1 MLLLAAC
8 GSPSAT
14 PDAPSPPDAP
24 DVCDPAPRTVAPQA
38 FIGPTGLQ
46 PRLTALIDSAQT
58 TLDVQMYLFTVRA
71 LADRIVAARTR
82 GVAVRVILDPDEA
95 GNAGVIPTLMA
106 GGVPPRSAS
115 KIYPFSHAKYLVIDG
130 KTAVI
135 MSMNFNSDAM
145 TRERNYGFID
155 TDARDVADTAA
166 IFAMDWALAGG
177 EPPRPADLTC
187 TRLVV
192 TPFNA
197 EAKLLAHVASATRTL
212 EIEALYLTETSLRN
226 AVGAAA
232 DRGVA
237 VRVIIE
243 DPSDQPQNAD
253 TRTYLEAKQIPV
265 HYAVGQFYLHAKLV
279 IADGVAFVGSQNF
292 SSPGLQMNREV
303 GGLLVEPSA
312 AQVERDQFELDWTAT
327 NGT

>member
-1 MLLLAAC
+1 M
-8 GSPSAT
+8 
-14 PDAPSPPDAP
+14 
-24 DVCDPAPRTVAPQA
+24 
-38 FIGPTGLQ
+38 
-46 PRLTALIDSAQT
+46 
-58 TLDVQMYLFTVRA
+58 RA
-71 LADRIVAARTR
+71 LMYTTVMIAIAGSHTASADDKA
-82 GVAVRVILDPDEA
+82 
-95 GNAGVIPTLMA
+95 
-106 GGVPPRSAS
+106 
-115 KIYPFSHAKYLVIDG
+115 
-130 KTAVI
+130 
-135 MSMNFNSDAM
+135 
-145 TRERNYGFID
+145 
-155 TDARDVADTAA
+155 DAR
-166 IFAMDWALAGG
+166 
-177 EPPRPADLTC
+177 
-187 TRLVV
+187 
-192 TPFNA
+192 
-197 EAKLLAHVASATRTL
+197 AHVASATRTL
-212 EIEALYLTETSLRN
+212 EIEALYVTETSLRN